1 MEEQEQKFKEMC
13 DALDE
18 YEGVKE
24 AFLLNSEGDVLFKSK
39 NFELSNEE
47 SRALLSAWKEKQPAL
62 KYHNARYAVLKNDE
76 IQLAAK
82 NISNGKGIAGSVTK
96 GGDYLI
102 IQTEQESGMILL
114 EWSIFVNKVAWT

>member
-1 MEEQEQKFKEMC
+1 MEELEQKFEEMC
-13 DALDE
+13 DDLKE

-24 AFLLNSEGDVLFKSK
+24 AFLLNNEGNVLFKSN

-47 SRALLSAWKEKQPAL
+47 SRAILQAWKDKKPAL
-62 KYHNARYAVLKNDE
+62 NYRNARYAVLKNDE

-82 NISNGKGIAGSVTK
+82 NVSNGKGIAGSVTK
-96 GGDYLI
+96 DGNYLI
-102 IQTEQESGMILL
+102 IQTEQDSGMILL